1 MDTFHLKGFLKIA
14 ELGSISR
21 AAVSLGL
28 AQPSLSQQ
36 LLRLE
41 DEVGFQLFHRT
52 VRGVIIT
59 DAGRVFREHARQIL
73 LSTEQAIQ
81 DARHLKAEASGQ
93 VIFAMPSSISKLIGM
108 VLVEA
113 LQDHAPQ
120 VKVRLVESFTGNIRG
135 WLDSAKI
142 DLGILYDQGPLRH
155 LTARGLAREE
165 LYLIGPAGEFG
176 SMDEPADV
184 SLEALAKLPLI
195 AAGPQHGLRQL
206 LEREANRQGFE
217 FTIVQEIDSIDVM
230 TGLVSKGFGYA
241 ILPLPAVVAEA
252 DAGKISVARLGKGA
266 IERSLSLVRNPSS
279 VLTHA
284 SIRVEDI
291 TLKIMARLVDTGR
304 WKAVIGPSKN

>member
-1 MDTFHLKGFLKIA
+1 MDTFHLKAFLKIA

-142 DLGILYDQGPLRH
+142 DLGILYDQGTLRH
-155 LTARGLAREE
+155 LTARRLAREE

-241 ILPLPAVVAEA
+241 ILPLPAVAAEA

-284 SIRVEDI
+284 SIRVEDM

-304 WKAVIGPSKN
+304 WKAVIEPSKN